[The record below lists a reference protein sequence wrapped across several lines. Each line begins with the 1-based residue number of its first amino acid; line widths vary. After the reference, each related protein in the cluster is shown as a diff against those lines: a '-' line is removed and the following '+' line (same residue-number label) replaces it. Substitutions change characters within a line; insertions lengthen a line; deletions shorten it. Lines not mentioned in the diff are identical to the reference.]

1 MIRENGMIM
10 IAEEEYDSN
19 MDTEFNSGWSGFKN
33 LTLDYIQ
40 DQFGIDSEIG
50 KLLLDDIDNL
60 C

>member
-1 MIRENGMIM
+1 MIRENDMIM
-10 IAEEEYDSN
+10 ISEDEYQSH
-19 MDTEFNSGWSGFKN
+19 MDEEFNNGWSQFKN

-40 DQFGIDSEIG
+40 EQFGIDSEIG

>member
-1 MIRENGMIM
+1 MIDLDKLAIEI
-10 IAEEEYDSN
+10 EELKN
-19 MDTEFNSGWSGFKN
+19 HEFNAGWSEFKN

-40 DQFGIDSEIG
+40 EQFGIDSEIG